1 MKVQKKRPLRLQL
14 HRETVRSLS
23 FLEQAAAGATHPCA
37 SVPPLVCDTTT
48 LHTDC
53 C

>member
-1 MKVQKKRPLRLQL
+1 MKVTKKTPALKL
-14 HRETVRSLS
+14 HRETLRILS
-23 FLEQAAAGATHPCA
+23 QLQQVVGGLTHPYCA

>member
-1 MKVQKKRPLRLQL
+1 MKVTKKRSALKL
-14 HRETVRSLS
+14 HRETLRSLS
-23 FLEQAAAGATHPCA
+23 HLQQVVGGLTRPCP

>member
-1 MKVQKKRPLRLQL
+1 MKVSKKRPALKL
-14 HRETVRSLS
+14 HRETLRNLS
-23 FLEQAAAGATHPCA
+23 QLQQAVGGLTHPCA

>member
-1 MKVQKKRPLRLQL
+1 MKVTKKRPALKLN
-14 HRETVRSLS
+14 RETLRSLS
-23 FLEQAAAGATHPCA
+23 QMKQIVGGLTNPCA
-37 SVPPLVCDTTT
+37 SVPPLVCDTTS